1 MSVQPATTQAAT
13 APPGPTR
20 SLADQA
26 FEQLQDRLIFLD
38 IAPGEPVN
46 EGELSRELGVGRTP
60 LREALKRLESDHLV
74 MTYARRGTFATPVDI
89 TALSEISQVRQVLEP
104 LAAGLAAQMRGGRRR
119 DAVEVLIQELEST
132 PPTPADRDHALRWDR
147 RIHREIYAA
156 AGNSHLQATLERYNN
171 LATRIWCVAADRLP
185 VIHQHIEVHVTLLR
199 AIVDGDAEA
208 AAQTMCTHVQ
218 EFETHIRQVL

>member
-1 MSVQPATTQAAT
+1 MSAEPIQAQGATVPAAH
-13 APPGPTR
+13 GR

-38 IAPGEPVN
+38 ITPGAPVN

-74 MTYARRGTFATPVDI
+74 MTYPRRGTFATPVDI
-89 TALSEISQVRQVLEP
+89 TALSEISQVREILEP
-104 LAAGLAAQMRGGRRR
+104 LAAGLASEKRGGRRR
-119 DAVEVLIQELEST
+119 AELVEVIQELGAT
-132 PPTPADRDHALRWDR
+132 PPSQEGRDQTLRWDR

-156 AGNSHLQATLERYNN
+156 ASNSHLQATLERYNN
-171 LATRIWCVAADRLP
+171 LATRIWCVVADRLP
-185 VIHQHIEVHVTLLR
+185 ELHEHIEVHERLLQ
-199 AIVDGDAEA
+199 AIVDGHAESA
-208 AAQTMCTHVQ
+208 AAIMRSHVQ